1 MKTQQTKKTNIPLF
15 LRRGFLAFVVFCF
28 IFSRFIMGLNV
39 LVLKN
44 PHLFADITHQDIL
57 VMINDIRQKNNLPI
71 LVENPKLDQ
80 AAYLKAQDMID
91 KNYFSHYSP
100 QGISPWYWFDQVGYY
115 YQYAGENLAMNF
127 YNATEAFNAWM
138 NSPLHREN
146 ILNRNYTETGIAVL
160 TATIASTGERRT
172 IIVQEFGNQFKNKN
186 IVINKPIS
194 SNIKQENNITPAT
207 TQTKPF
213 TSSTTIA
220 STTTTSINTT
230 TTTQPTTTS
239 TIETEVLGQ
248 SQTNTSSLPPADV
261 RVKEENIIKQT
272 QVSEETRQ
280 ELAKLE
286 FQHAATSNHVTSSD
300 WLKYHATSLID
311 TKTVQLLNNGSGIIL
326 IFLSTMGLFIVR
338 KTDKIDYSMK
348 KSLYARNAILGAM
361 GAGFLIIQPTILF
374 GNTIIPVILK

>member
-1 MKTQQTKKTNIPLF
+1 
-15 LRRGFLAFVVFCF
+15 
-28 IFSRFIMGLNV
+28 
-39 LVLKN
+39 
-44 PHLFADITHQDIL
+44 
-57 VMINDIRQKNNLPI
+57 
-71 LVENPKLDQ
+71 
-80 AAYLKAQDMID
+80 
-91 KNYFSHYSP
+91 
-100 QGISPWYWFDQVGYY
+100 
-115 YQYAGENLAMNF
+115 
-127 YNATEAFNAWM
+127 M

-300 WLKYHATSLID
+300 
-311 TKTVQLLNNGSGIIL
+311 
-326 IFLSTMGLFIVR
+326 
-338 KTDKIDYSMK
+338 
-348 KSLYARNAILGAM
+348 
-361 GAGFLIIQPTILF
+361 
-374 GNTIIPVILK
+374 